1 MGLGGKMKPT
11 ISRREALAGLGA
23 GFVATQIAPAY
34 AADPPLVRV
43 SIVPIFAVAA
53 HFAAE
58 KQGYF
63 AEQGIAVSTQ
73 PVQGGA
79 VGIPGLAS
87 GSFDVLYAN
96 SISCLTALERG
107 IDLRFIAEGAPIPLQ
122 PPDPGALLI
131 RKGENLKSGKDF
143 EGKIIGVNAKYDI
156 QWLVMQGWV
165 KKTGGDVDKVTY
177 REVPLPSMLDAIRG
191 KQVDGALVLDPFMT
205 VGLGQ
210 PDFERAGWPLSTA
223 MAGLPT
229 SFWVVAAAVAEQK
242 KDAIRRYQTAFLKG
256 GQWINANL
264 RNDAYNQLI
273 ASYTKTDPALIAKM
287 VASDQPLKVEVEP
300 TMKLVALMRENNL
313 LKTEIDFKSKLFVA

>member
-1 MGLGGKMKPT
+1 MKPT

-23 GFVATQIAPAY
+23 GYVALHIAPAH
-34 AADPPLVRV
+34 AADQPLVRV

-79 VGIPGLAS
+79 VGIPGLVS
-87 GSFDVLYAN
+87 DSFDVLYAN

-177 REVPLPSMLDAIRG
+177 REVPLPSMLDAIKS

-205 VGLGQ
+205 VGLSQ

-223 MAGLPT
+223 MPGLPT
-229 SFWVVAAAVAEQK
+229 SFWVVSASVAEQK

-287 VASDQPLKVEVEP
+287 VASQQPLSVEVEP
-300 TMKLVALMRENNL
+300 AMKLVVLMRENNL

>member
-1 MGLGGKMKPT
+1 MAPT
-11 ISRREALAGLGA
+11 ITRRDVLAGFGAGLGA
-23 GFVATQIAPAY
+23 GFVALGSAPAR
-34 AADPPLVRV
+34 AADLPLVRV

-79 VGIPGLAS
+79 VGIPGLVS

-96 SISCLTALERG
+96 SISCMTALERG

-131 RKGENLKSGKDF
+131 RKGEHLKSGKDF

-165 KKTGGDVDKVTY
+165 KKTGGNVDKITY

-205 VGLGQ
+205 LGLSD
-210 PDFERAGWPLSTA
+210 PAFERAGWPLSTA

-229 SFWVVAAAVAEQK
+229 SFWVVSASVAEQK
-242 KDAIRRYQTAFLKG
+242 KDAIRRYQTAFRKG
-256 GQWINANL
+256 GKWINANL
-264 RNDAYNQLI
+264 RTDAYNQLV
-273 ASYTKTDPALIAKM
+273 ASYTKTDPSLIAKM
-287 VASDQPLKVEVEP
+287 VASQQPLSVDADAAL
-300 TMKLVALMRENNL
+300 KLVVLMKENGL
-313 LKTEIDFKSKLFVA
+313 LKTDIDFKSKLFT

>member
-1 MGLGGKMKPT
+1 MGFV
-11 ISRREALAGLGA
+11 ISRRETLAGIGGTIAVA
-23 GFVATQIAPAY
+23 GLSPALLSPAR
-34 AADPPLVRV
+34 AADLPVVRV
-43 SIVPIFAVAA
+43 SIVPIFAVAS
-53 HFAAE
+53 HFAADQ
-58 KQGYF
+58 QGYF
-63 AEQGIAVSTQ
+63 AQEGIAVSTQ

-107 IDLRFIAEGAPIPLQ
+107 IDLRFIAEGAPIPMA

-131 RKGENLKSGKDF
+131 RKGENLKTGKDF
-143 EGKIIGVNAKYDI
+143 EGKILGVNAKYDI

-165 KKTGGDVDKVTY
+165 KKTGGDVDKITY

-205 VGLGQ
+205 VGVGDPGLV
-210 PDFERAGWPLSTA
+210 RVGWPLSTA
-223 MAGLPT
+223 MPGLPT
-229 SFWVVAAAVAEQK
+229 SFWVVSASTAETK
-242 KDAIRRYQTAFLKG
+242 KDLIHRYQKAFLKG

-273 ASYTKTDPALIAKM
+273 ASYTKTDSKLIAQM
-287 VASDQPLKVEVEP
+287 VASDQPMSVDVDAANRLVVL
-300 TMKLVALMRENNL
+300 MKANGL
-313 LKTEIDFKSKLFVA
+313 LKTDVDFKSKLFV

>member
-1 MGLGGKMKPT
+1 MNST
-11 ISRREALAGLGA
+11 ITRRDALAGLGA
-23 GFVATQIAPAY
+23 GFVALNVASAR
-34 AADPPLVRV
+34 AADLPLVRV

-63 AEQGIAVSTQ
+63 AEQGIAVTTQ

-79 VGIPGLAS
+79 VGIPGLVS

-96 SISCLTALERG
+96 SISCMTALERG

-131 RKGENLKSGKDF
+131 RKGEPLHSGKDF

-165 KKTGGDVDKVTY
+165 KKTGGNVDKITY
-177 REVPLPSMLDAIRG
+177 REVPLPSMLDAIKS

-205 VGLGQ
+205 VGLSQ

-229 SFWVVAAAVAEQK
+229 SFWVVSASVAEQR

-256 GQWINANL
+256 GKWIDDNL
-264 RNDAYNQLI
+264 RTETYNQLV

-287 VASDQPLKVEVEP
+287 VASEQPLSIDVEP
-300 TMKLVALMRENNL
+300 ANQLIVMMKEYGL
-313 LKTEIDFKSKLFVA
+313 LKTNIDFKSKLFVA

>member
-1 MGLGGKMKPT
+1 MSGGLMSST
-11 ISRREALAGLGA
+11 ITRREALAGLGA
-23 GFVATQIAPAY
+23 GFVAMKSAPAR
-34 AADPPLVRV
+34 AADLPLVRV

-79 VGIPGLAS
+79 VGIPGLVS

-96 SISCLTALERG
+96 SISCMTALERG

-165 KKTGGDVDKVTY
+165 KKTGGNVDKITY

-205 VGLGQ
+205 LGLSD
-210 PDFERAGWPLSTA
+210 PAFERAGWPLSTA

-229 SFWVVAAAVAEQK
+229 SFWVVSASVAEQK
-242 KDAIRRYQTAFLKG
+242 KDAIRRYQTAFRKG
-256 GQWINANL
+256 GAWINANL
-264 RNDAYNQLI
+264 RNDAYNQLV
-273 ASYTKTDPALIAKM
+273 ASYTKTDPSLIAKM
-287 VASDQPLKVEVEP
+287 VASQQPLSVDADAAL
-300 TMKLVALMRENNL
+300 KLVVLMKENGL
-313 LKTEIDFKSKLFVA
+313 LKTDIDFKSKLFT

>member
-1 MGLGGKMKPT
+1 MESMISRRAALLGLGGMVA
-11 ISRREALAGLGA
+11 ALPVSHAR
-23 GFVATQIAPAY
+23 
-34 AADPPLVRV
+34 AAESPPLVRV

-63 AEQGIAVSTQ
+63 GQEGISVSTR

-79 VGIPGLAS
+79 VGIPGLVS

-107 IDLRFIAEGAPIPLQ
+107 IDLRFIAEGAPVPKQ

-131 RKGENLKSGKDF
+131 RKGEKLHTGKDF
-143 EGKIIGVNAKYDI
+143 EGKILGVNAKYDI

-165 KKTGGDVDKVTY
+165 KKTGGDVSKITY

-205 VGLGQ
+205 AGLSD
-210 PDFERAGWPLSTA
+210 PAFERAGWPLSTA
-223 MAGLPT
+223 MPGLPT
-229 SFWVVAAAVAEQK
+229 SFWVISGSVAEAKPQL
-242 KDAIRRYQTAFLKG
+242 IRAYRKAFLRG

-264 RNDAYNQLI
+264 HNDAYDRLV
-273 ASYTKTDPALIAKM
+273 ASYTRTDPELIAKM
-287 VASDQPLKVEVEP
+287 VASQQPLDIDVEAARKLAVL
-300 TMKLVALMRENNL
+300 MKENGL
-313 LKTEIDFKSKLFVA
+313 LKTDIDIGPKLFT

>member
-1 MGLGGKMKPT
+1 MASTL
-11 ISRREALAGLGA
+11 SRRDALAGLGA
-23 GFVATQIAPAY
+23 GFVALQIAPAH
-34 AADPPLVRV
+34 AADLPLVRV

-63 AEQGIAVSTQ
+63 AEQGIAVTTQ

-79 VGIPGLAS
+79 VGIPGLVS

-96 SISCLTALERG
+96 SISSMTALERG

-131 RKGENLKSGKDF
+131 RKGENLKTGKDF

-165 KKTGGDVDKVTY
+165 KKTGGDVAKITY
-177 REVPLPSMLDAIRG
+177 REVPLPSMLDAIKS

-205 VGLGQ
+205 VGLAQ

-229 SFWVVAAAVAEQK
+229 SFWIVSASVAEQK
-242 KDAIRRYQTAFLKG
+242 HDLIRRYQTAFLKG

-273 ASYTKTDPALIAKM
+273 ASYTKTDPALIGKM
-287 VASDQPLKVEVEP
+287 VASEQPLSIDVEP
-300 TMKLVALMRENNL
+300 AEKLIAMMKEYGL
-313 LKTEIDFKSKLFVA
+313 LKTDIDFKSKLFAA

>member
-1 MGLGGKMKPT
+1 MSGGLMSST
-11 ISRREALAGLGA
+11 ITRREALAGLGA
-23 GFVATQIAPAY
+23 GFVAMKSAPAR
-34 AADPPLVRV
+34 AADLPLVRV

-79 VGIPGLAS
+79 VGIPGLVS

-96 SISCLTALERG
+96 SISCMTALERG

-165 KKTGGDVDKVTY
+165 KKTGGNVDKITY

-205 VGLGQ
+205 LGLSD
-210 PDFERAGWPLSTA
+210 PAFERAGWPLSTA

-229 SFWVVAAAVAEQK
+229 SFWVVSASVAEQK
-242 KDAIRRYQTAFLKG
+242 KDAIRRYQTAFRKG
-256 GQWINANL
+256 GTWINANL
-264 RNDAYNQLI
+264 RNDAYNQLV
-273 ASYTKTDPALIAKM
+273 ASYTKTDPSLIAKM
-287 VASDQPLKVEVEP
+287 VASQQPLSVDADAAL
-300 TMKLVALMRENNL
+300 KLVVLMKENGL
-313 LKTEIDFKSKLFVA
+313 LKTDIDFKSKLFT

>member
-1 MGLGGKMKPT
+1 MALT
-11 ISRREALAGLGA
+11 ITRRDALAGLGA
-23 GFVATQIAPAY
+23 GCVALNIAPAR
-34 AADPPLVRV
+34 AADLPLVRV

-58 KQGYF
+58 MQGYF

-79 VGIPGLAS
+79 VGIPGLVS

-96 SISCLTALERG
+96 SISCMTALERG

-131 RKGENLKSGKDF
+131 RKGEALHNGKDF

-165 KKTGGDVDKVTY
+165 KKTGGDVSKVTY
-177 REVPLPSMLDAIRG
+177 REVPLPSMLDAIKG

-229 SFWVVAAAVAEQK
+229 SFWIVSASVAEQK
-242 KDAIRRYQTAFLKG
+242 HDAIRRYQTAFLKG
-256 GQWINANL
+256 GKWIDDNL
-264 RNDAYNQLI
+264 RNDSYNQLV

-287 VASDQPLKVEVEP
+287 VASEQPLSIGVEP
-300 TMKLVALMRENNL
+300 AVQLIAMMKEYGL
-313 LKTEIDFKSKLFVA
+313 LKTDIDFKSKLFVA

>member
-1 MGLGGKMKPT
+1 MASV
-11 ISRREALAGLGA
+11 ISRRDALAGLGA
-23 GFVATQIAPAY
+23 GLVVARIAPTR
-34 AADPPLVRV
+34 AADLPLVRV

-63 AEQGIAVSTQ
+63 AEQGISVSTQ

-79 VGIPGLAS
+79 VGIPGLVS

-96 SISCLTALERG
+96 SISCMTALERG
-107 IDLRFIAEGAPIPLQ
+107 IDLRFIAEGAPVPLQ

-131 RKGENLKSGKDF
+131 RKGEPLHSGKDF

-165 KKTGGDVDKVTY
+165 KKTGGDVDKITY

-205 VGLGQ
+205 IGLRD
-210 PDFERAGWPLSTA
+210 PAFERAGWPLSTA
-223 MAGLPT
+223 MPGLPT
-229 SFWVVAAAVAEQK
+229 SFWIVAAAVAEQK
-242 KDAIRRYQTAFLKG
+242 RDAIRRYQAAFLKG
-256 GQWINANL
+256 GQWINAHL
-264 RNDAYNQLI
+264 RDDAYNQLV
-273 ASYTKTDPALIAKM
+273 ASYTKTDPALIAQM
-287 VASDQPLKVEVEP
+287 VASEQPLSIGVEP
-300 TMKLVALMRENNL
+300 AIKLVALMKENGL
-313 LKTEIDFKSKLFVA
+313 LKTDIDFKSKLFAA

>member
-1 MGLGGKMKPT
+1 MSST
-11 ISRREALAGLGA
+11 ITRREALAGLGA
-23 GFVATQIAPAY
+23 GFVAMKSAPAR
-34 AADPPLVRV
+34 AADLPLVRV

-79 VGIPGLAS
+79 VGIPGLVS

-96 SISCLTALERG
+96 SISCMTALERG

-165 KKTGGDVDKVTY
+165 KKTGGNVDKITY

-205 VGLGQ
+205 LGLSD
-210 PDFERAGWPLSTA
+210 PAFERAGWPLSTA

-229 SFWVVAAAVAEQK
+229 SFWVVSASVAEQK
-242 KDAIRRYQTAFLKG
+242 KDAIRRYQTAFRKG
-256 GQWINANL
+256 GTWINANL
-264 RNDAYNQLI
+264 RNDAYNQLV
-273 ASYTKTDPALIAKM
+273 ASYTKTDPSLIAKM
-287 VASDQPLKVEVEP
+287 VASQQPLSVDADAAL
-300 TMKLVALMRENNL
+300 KLVVLMKENGL
-313 LKTEIDFKSKLFVA
+313 LKTDIDFKSKLFT

>member
-1 MGLGGKMKPT
+1 MSST
-11 ISRREALAGLGA
+11 ITRREALAGLGA
-23 GFVATQIAPAY
+23 GVVAAHIAPAF

-63 AEQGIAVSTQ
+63 AEQGITVTTQ

-107 IDLRFIAEGAPIPLQ
+107 IDLRFIAQGAPIPLQ

-143 EGKIIGVNAKYDI
+143 EGKIIGINAKYDI

-165 KKTGGDVDKVTY
+165 TKTGGDVNKVTY

-205 VGLGQ
+205 LGLSD
-210 PDFERAGWPLSTA
+210 PAFERAGWPLSTA

-229 SFWVVAAAVAEQK
+229 SFWVVSASVAEQK
-242 KDAIRRYQTAFLKG
+242 KDAIRKYQAAFLKG
-256 GQWINANL
+256 GAWINAHL
-264 RNDAYNQLI
+264 RDDAYNQLI
-273 ASYTKTDPALIAKM
+273 AGYTKTDPSLIAKM
-287 VASDQPLKVEVEP
+287 VASQQPMSIDADAA
-300 TMKLVALMRENNL
+300 MKLVVLMKENGL
-313 LKTEIDFKSKLFVA
+313 LKSDIDFKSKLFA

>member
-1 MGLGGKMKPT
+1 MGSS
-11 ISRREALAGLGA
+11 ISRRDVLGGLAAGLGA
-23 GFVATQIAPAY
+23 GFVAFRIAPAH
-34 AADPPLVRV
+34 AADLPLVRV

-63 AEQGIAVSTQ
+63 AEQGIAVTTQ

-79 VGIPGLAS
+79 VGIPGLVS
-87 GSFDVLYAN
+87 GGFDVLYAN
-96 SISCLTALERG
+96 SISCMTALERG

-131 RKGENLKSGKDF
+131 RKGEHLKSGKDF

-165 KKTGGDVDKVTY
+165 KKTGGNVDKITY

-205 VGLGQ
+205 LGLSD
-210 PDFERAGWPLSTA
+210 PAFERAGWPLSTA

-229 SFWVVAAAVAEQK
+229 SFWVVSASVAEQK
-242 KDAIRRYQTAFLKG
+242 KDAIRRYQTAFRKG
-256 GQWINANL
+256 GKWINANL
-264 RNDAYNQLI
+264 RTDAYNELV
-273 ASYTKTDPALIAKM
+273 ASYTKTDPSLIAKM
-287 VASDQPLKVEVEP
+287 VASQQPLSVDADAAL
-300 TMKLVALMRENNL
+300 KLVVLMKANGL
-313 LKTEIDFKSKLFVA
+313 LKTDIDFKSKLFT

>member
-1 MGLGGKMKPT
+1 MKPT

-23 GFVATQIAPAY
+23 GFVAVQIAPVR
-34 AADPPLVRV
+34 AADLPLVRV

-63 AEQGIAVSTQ
+63 AEQGIAVTTQ

-79 VGIPGLAS
+79 VGIPGLVS

-96 SISCLTALERG
+96 SISCMTALERG
-107 IDLRFIAEGAPIPLQ
+107 LDLRFIAEGAPIPLQ

-165 KKTGGDVDKVTY
+165 KKTGGDVDKITY
-177 REVPLPSMLDAIRG
+177 REVPLPSMLDAIKG

-205 VGLGQ
+205 VGLSQ

-229 SFWVVAAAVAEQK
+229 SFWIVSASVAEQK
-242 KDAIRRYQTAFLKG
+242 KDAIRRYQAAFLKG
-256 GQWINANL
+256 GKWIDDNL
-264 RNDAYNQLI
+264 RNDAYNQLV

-287 VASDQPLKVEVEP
+287 VASEQPLSIGVEP
-300 TMKLVALMRENNL
+300 ANQLIIMMKEYGL
-313 LKTEIDFKSKLFVA
+313 LKTDIDFKSKIFIA

>member
-1 MGLGGKMKPT
+1 MAPT
-11 ISRREALAGLGA
+11 ITRRDVLAGLGA
-23 GFVATQIAPAY
+23 GVGAGFVAFESAPVR
-34 AADPPLVRV
+34 AADLPLVRV

-63 AEQGIAVSTQ
+63 AEQGIAVTTQ

-79 VGIPGLAS
+79 VGIPGLVS

-96 SISCLTALERG
+96 SISCMTALERG

-131 RKGENLKSGKDF
+131 RKGEDLKSGKDF

-165 KKTGGDVDKVTY
+165 KKTGGNVDKITY

-205 VGLGQ
+205 LGLSD
-210 PDFERAGWPLSTA
+210 PAFERAGWPLSTA

-229 SFWVVAAAVAEQK
+229 SFWVVSASVAEQR

-256 GQWINANL
+256 GEWINAHL
-264 RNDAYNQLI
+264 RDDAYNQLV
-273 ASYTKTDPALIAKM
+273 AGYTKTDPSLIAKM
-287 VASDQPLKVEVEP
+287 VASQQPLSVDANAALKLTVL
-300 TMKLVALMRENNL
+300 MKENGL
-313 LKTEIDFKSKLFVA
+313 LKTDVDFKSKLFT

>member
-1 MGLGGKMKPT
+1 MSST
-11 ISRREALAGLGA
+11 ITRREALAGLGA
-23 GFVATQIAPAY
+23 GFVAMKSAPAR
-34 AADPPLVRV
+34 AADLPLVRV

-79 VGIPGLAS
+79 VGIPGLVS

-96 SISCLTALERG
+96 SISCMTALERG

-165 KKTGGDVDKVTY
+165 KKTGGNVDKITY

-205 VGLGQ
+205 LGLSD
-210 PDFERAGWPLSTA
+210 PAFERAGWPLSTA

-229 SFWVVAAAVAEQK
+229 SFWVVSASVAEQK

-256 GQWINANL
+256 GAWINANL
-264 RNDAYNQLI
+264 RNDAYNQLV
-273 ASYTKTDPALIAKM
+273 ASYTKTDPSLIAKM
-287 VASDQPLKVEVEP
+287 VASQQPLSVDADAAL
-300 TMKLVALMRENNL
+300 KLVVLMKENGL
-313 LKTEIDFKSKLFVA
+313 LKTDIDFKSKLFT

>member
-1 MGLGGKMKPT
+1 MSSA
-11 ISRREALAGLGA
+11 ISRHAALATFGGGA
-23 GFVATQIAPAY
+23 LAVMGMSGAK
-34 AADPPLVRV
+34 AADLPLARV

-63 AEQGIAVSTQ
+63 AEQGIAVTTQ

-122 PPDPGALLI
+122 PPDPGALLV
-131 RKGENLKSGKDF
+131 RKGENFKSGKDF

-165 KKTGGDVDKVTY
+165 KKTGGDVDKITY
-177 REVPLPSMLDAIRG
+177 REVPLPSMLDAIKS

-223 MAGLPT
+223 MPGLPT
-229 SFWVVAAAVAEQK
+229 SFWIVSASVAEQK
-242 KDAIRRYQTAFLKG
+242 KDLIRRYQMAFLKG
-256 GQWINANL
+256 GEWINANL
-264 RNDAYNQLI
+264 RNDAYNQLV

-287 VASDQPLKVEVEP
+287 VASEQPLSIGVDPAV
-300 TMKLVALMRENNL
+300 KLIALMKEYGL
-313 LKTEIDFKSKLFVA
+313 LKTDIDFKSKLFAA

>member
-1 MGLGGKMKPT
+1 MSLT
-11 ISRREALAGLGA
+11 ITRRQALAGLGA
-23 GFVATQIAPAY
+23 GAVAAHITPAF

-63 AEQGIAVSTQ
+63 VEQGIAVSTQ

-165 KKTGGDVDKVTY
+165 KKTGGNVEKITY
-177 REVPLPSMLDAIRG
+177 REVPLPSMLDAIKS

-229 SFWVVAAAVAEQK
+229 SFWVVSASVAEQK

-256 GQWINANL
+256 GQWINAHL
-264 RNDAYNQLI
+264 RDDEYNQLV
-273 ASYTKTDPALIAKM
+273 ASYTKTDPSLIAKM
-287 VASDQPLKVEVEP
+287 VASRQPLSVDADAA
-300 TMKLVALMRENNL
+300 MKLVALMKENGL
-313 LKTEIDFKSKLFVA
+313 LKTDIDFKSKLFA

>member
-1 MGLGGKMKPT
+1 MSSS
-11 ISRREALAGLGA
+11 ISRRDALAGLGA
-23 GFVATQIAPAY
+23 GFVALQIAPAH
-34 AADPPLVRV
+34 AADLPLVRV

-79 VGIPGLAS
+79 VGIPGLVS
-87 GSFDVLYAN
+87 GAFDVLYAN
-96 SISCLTALERG
+96 SISCMTALERG

-131 RKGENLKSGKDF
+131 RKGEPLHSGKDF
-143 EGKIIGVNAKYDI
+143 EGKVIGVNAKYDI

-165 KKTGGDVDKVTY
+165 KKTGGDVGKVTY
-177 REVPLPSMLDAIRG
+177 REVPLPSMLDAIKS

-229 SFWVVAAAVAEQK
+229 SFWVVTASVAEQK
-242 KDAIRRYQTAFLKG
+242 KDLIQRYQTAFLKG
-256 GQWINANL
+256 GQWINGNL
-264 RNDAYNQLI
+264 RDDAYNQLV

-287 VASDQPLKVEVEP
+287 VASEQPLKVDIEP
-300 TMKLVALMRENNL
+300 AIRLIALMKENDL
-313 LKTEIDFKSKLFVA
+313 LKTDIDFKSKLFVA